1 MDKRVQFIDAYGP
14 GYISDEK
21 HREDEKI
28 VGVQTD
34 APFKRAYMPIGGIRM
49 ADQAAVSHGFTPEP
63 RIQEIYT
70 KYRKTHNQAVFEV
83 YTPEMRAARH
93 AHIITGLPD
102 AYGRGRII
110 GDYRRIPLYGIDY
123 LIKEKQKELNKRDV
137 VMTEKVIRQREEV
150 AEQIKA
156 LKAMIR
162 MAKEYGDDISQPAS
176 NAREAIQ

>member
-1 MDKRVQFIDAYGP
+1 
-14 GYISDEK
+14 
-21 HREDEKI
+21 
-28 VGVQTD
+28 
-34 APFKRAYMPIGGIRM
+34 
-49 ADQAAVSHGFTPEP
+49 
-63 RIQEIYT
+63 
-70 KYRKTHNQAVFEV
+70 
-83 YTPEMRAARH
+83 MRAARH

-102 AYGRGRII
+102 AYARGRII

>member
-1 MDKRVQFIDAYGP
+1 MDQRVSFIDAYGA
-14 GYISDEK
+14 GYISDIK
-21 HREDEKI
+21 HRKDEKI

-34 APFKRAYMPIGGIRM
+34 APLKRAYRPIGGIRM
-49 ADQAAVSHGFTPEP
+49 ADQAAITHGFTPDP
-63 RIQEIYT
+63 KIQEIYT

-102 AYGRGRII
+102 AYARGRII
-110 GDYRRIPLYGIDY
+110 GDYRRVALYGIDY
-123 LIKEKQKELNKRDV
+123 LIKEKQRELDKRDV
-137 VMTEKVIRQREEV
+137 VMSEKTILQREEI

-162 MAKEYGDDISQPAS
+162 MAKEYGDDISQPAK